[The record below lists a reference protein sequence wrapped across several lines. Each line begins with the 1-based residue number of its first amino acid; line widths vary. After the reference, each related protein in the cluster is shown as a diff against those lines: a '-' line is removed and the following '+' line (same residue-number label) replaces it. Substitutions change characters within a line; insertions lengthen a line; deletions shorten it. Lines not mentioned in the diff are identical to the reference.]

1 MNKLFFLF
9 FFTFSW
15 KTVFVVV
22 VVVVAFWLA
31 PDTQW
36 FANRLVS

>member
-1 MNKLFFLF
+1 MLLVVFFVLFCF
-9 FFTFSW
+9 
-15 KTVFVVV
+15 VFVVV